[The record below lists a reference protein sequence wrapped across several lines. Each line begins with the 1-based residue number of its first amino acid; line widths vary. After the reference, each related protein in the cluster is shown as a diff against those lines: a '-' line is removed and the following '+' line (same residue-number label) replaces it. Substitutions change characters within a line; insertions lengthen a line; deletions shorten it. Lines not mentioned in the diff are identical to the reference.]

1 MILQHLISKGLTTD
15 SIEHSQLSPEALS
28 YVSDVGDADPAV
40 RVLLEKNIAR
50 HLGRAYKR
58 ANKEAEVR
66 IREAEARMK
75 IEIREQVEQQKE
87 KIHQHALAEALL
99 TARAQ
104 VAFEHSGPREDV
116 PREFAKLRRVSS

>member
-1 MILQHLISKGLTTD
+1 MCRMSVMRTRLCGFCWRRILLVIS
-15 SIEHSQLSPEALS
+15 
-28 YVSDVGDADPAV
+28 V
-40 RVLLEKNIAR
+40 
-50 HLGRAYKR
+50 RAYKR

-99 TARAQ
+99 TARAPGC
-104 VAFEHSGPREDV
+104 F
-116 PREFAKLRRVSS
+116 

>member
-1 MILQHLISKGLTTD
+1 MV
-15 SIEHSQLSPEALS
+15 E
-28 YVSDVGDADPAV
+28 VGDADPAV
-40 RVLLEKNIAR
+40 RTLLEKNNAR

-87 KIHQHALAEALL
+87 KIHQQALAEALL
-99 TARAQ
+99 TVRAQ

>member
-1 MILQHLISKGLTTD
+1 MILQNLISKGLTTA
-15 SIEHSQLSPEALS
+15 SIKHSQLSPEALS
-28 YVSDVGDADPAV
+28 YVVEVGDADPAV
-40 RVLLEKNIAR
+40 RTLLEKNNAR

-75 IEIREQVEQQKE
+75 IEIREQVEEQKE
-87 KIHQHALAEALL
+87 KIHQQALAEALL
-99 TARAQ
+99 TVRAE
-104 VAFEHSGPREDV
+104 VAFEYSGPREDV